1 MSKNWKMVY
10 DDLAK
15 NNSDE
20 ISQSGYVIDGKPL
33 EEKVFYNWFKNIQK
47 EFKVEPIHSFVDV
60 GCGSGIFLKF
70 FSKYSN
76 NLFGV
81 DSSEY
86 QLMSANKNYPE
97 AKFEINN
104 AMNFDFGGVLFDR
117 VFCNS
122 VFLLFD
128 NLDYAEKVLINFEKR
143 TKKGGKIWI
152 GDIPEVNELV
162 DNKYRRIGKSVDLP
176 FQHYPESF
184 FANFCLERNLKG
196 RKIAQK
202 IKGKESAKYR
212 YDFIIEK

>member
-1 MSKNWKMVY
+1 MSKNWKNVY

-33 EEKVFYNWFKNIQK
+33 EDKVFENWFNNIQK
-47 EFKVEPIHSFVDV
+47 EFNIEQYHSLIDV
-60 GCGSGIFLKF
+60 GCGSGIFFKF
-70 FSKYSN
+70 FSKHSK

-86 QLMSANKNYPE
+86 QLISAKKNYPN

-104 AMNFDFGGVLFDR
+104 ALSFDFDGVLFDR

-122 VFLLFD
+122 VFLLFE
-128 NLDYAEKVLINFEKR
+128 NLDYAKKVLINFEKR

-162 DNKYRRIGKSVDLP
+162 DDNFRRIGKSVDLP

-184 FANFCLERNLKG
+184 FTNFCTERNLKG
-196 RKIAQK
+196 RKIIQN
-202 IKGKESAKYR
+202 IQGKESAKYR